1 MSPDTPLTE
10 QGFLSEPDAL
20 TQTDS
25 LTQTDT
31 LSAELA
37 ALKARNR
44 QLEKINAALIERVE
58 SSSPSPSAPYAAF
71 EHAVLLADQVRER
84 TDALHRTLDELGA
97 LNRRLTAAKAAAEA
111 ANHSKTRFLA
121 AISHDL
127 LQPLNAARLFAS
139 ALEEQL
145 ARLALDASLPGDAIS
160 DVMPNDASQ
169 GVSTPGELV
178 ARLGRSLADVESL
191 LGTLVDIS
199 RLDAGVLTADVAV
212 FPVRELLDVLAEEY
226 RQLGAARGLELH
238 YVATHLSIESDLQL
252 LARVVRNFLSNA
264 LRHVPD
270 GSTRGRVLL
279 GCRRRGD
286 WLEITV
292 ADNGPGIAEHQ
303 REVVFQEFR
312 RLAPRQDNEQRGLG
326 LGLAIVKRITG
337 LLEHP
342 LSLTSTPGRGAA
354 FAVRVPI
361 RQPASVVGPAAD
373 ASSTGQP
380 CTSPL
385 AQPLL
390 DTVIWVVEDDR
401 EVCAGMQSLLGG
413 WGASVYCADDAEVL
427 LQQAVA
433 APQVLIVDHQLGEG
447 QPDGLKQAQRLRQR
461 WPGLPVVVISADHSA
476 PLKARTRALGFGFL
490 LKPVKPLRLRQL
502 LVNRR

>member
-10 QGFLSEPDAL
+10 QGLLTKTGPLAETYAQTETDA
-20 TQTDS
+20 Q
-25 LTQTDT
+25 
-31 LSAELA
+31 SAELA

-145 ARLALDASLPGDAIS
+145 ARLALDASLPGDASPGDAIS
-160 DVMPNDASQ
+160 DV
-169 GVSTPGELV
+169 TPGELV

-199 RLDAGVLTADVAV
+199 RLDAGVLTADVAI

-238 YVATHLSIESDLQL
+238 YVASHLSIESDLQL

-361 RQPASVVGPAAD
+361 RQPASVVSPAAD

-380 CTSPL
+380 CASPL

-413 WGASVYCADDAEVL
+413 WGASVHCADDAEVL

-476 PLKARTRALGFGFL
+476 PLKASARALGFGFL

>member
-1 MSPDTPLTE
+1 MAPDTPLT
-10 QGFLSEPDAL
+10 
-20 TQTDS
+20 DS
-25 LTQTDT
+25 RKDG

-84 TDALHRTLDELGA
+84 TDTLHRTLDELGA

-145 ARLALDASLPGDAIS
+145 ARLALDDPT
-160 DVMPNDASQ
+160 PRDAS
-169 GVSTPGELV
+169 PGELV

-199 RLDAGVLTADVAV
+199 RLDAGVLTADVAT

-238 YVATHLSIESDLQL
+238 YVASHLSVESDLQL
-252 LARVVRNFLSNA
+252 LARVIRNFLSNA

-342 LSLTSTPGRGAA
+342 LSLASTPGRGAA

-361 RQPASVVGPAAD
+361 RQPANVMGPSAD
-373 ASSTGQP
+373 APSPGQP
-380 CTSPL
+380 CASPL

-390 DTVIWVVEDDR
+390 DTVMWVVEDDR
-401 EVCAGMQSLLGG
+401 EVCAGMQSLLEG
-413 WGASVYCADDAEVL
+413 WGASVHCADTAEVL
-427 LQQAVA
+427 LRQALA
-433 APQVLIVDHQLGEG
+433 APPEVLIVDHQLGDG
-447 QPDGLKQAQRLRQR
+447 QPDGLAQAQRLRKR
-461 WPGLPVVVISADHSA
+461 WPNLPVVVISADHSA
-476 PLKARTRALGFGFL
+476 PLKARARALGFGFL

-502 LVNRR
+502 LLHCR

>member
-10 QGFLSEPDAL
+10 QGFLSEPDA
-20 TQTDS
+20 

-145 ARLALDASLPGDAIS
+145 ALDASLPGDAIS
-160 DVMPNDASQ
+160 DIMPGDASQ
-169 GVSTPGELV
+169 GISTPGELV

-238 YVATHLSIESDLQL
+238 YVASHLSIESDLQL

-361 RQPASVVGPAAD
+361 RQPASVVGSAAD
-373 ASSTGQP
+373 ASSPGPP
-380 CTSPL
+380 CASPL

-476 PLKARTRALGFGFL
+476 PLKARARALGFGFL

-502 LVNRR
+502 LVNCR

>member
-1 MSPDTPLTE
+1 MAPDTPLT
-10 QGFLSEPDAL
+10 
-20 TQTDS
+20 DS
-25 LTQTDT
+25 RKDG

-84 TDALHRTLDELGA
+84 TDTLHRTLDELGA

-145 ARLALDASLPGDAIS
+145 ARLALD
-160 DVMPNDASQ
+160 DAS
-169 GVSTPGELV
+169 PAELV

-199 RLDAGVLTADVAV
+199 RLDAGVLTADVAT

-238 YVATHLSIESDLQL
+238 YVASHLSVESDLQL
-252 LARVVRNFLSNA
+252 LARVIRNFLSNA

-342 LSLTSTPGRGAA
+342 LSLASTPGRGAA

-361 RQPASVVGPAAD
+361 RQPANVMGPSAD
-373 ASSTGQP
+373 APSPGQP
-380 CTSPL
+380 CASPL
-385 AQPLL
+385 ALPLL

-401 EVCAGMQSLLGG
+401 EVCAGMQSLLEG
-413 WGASVYCADDAEVL
+413 WGASVHCADTAEVL
-427 LQQAVA
+427 LRQALA
-433 APQVLIVDHQLGEG
+433 APPEVLIVDHQLGDG
-447 QPDGLKQAQRLRQR
+447 QPDGLAQAQRLRKR
-461 WPGLPVVVISADHSA
+461 WPDLPVVVISADHSA
-476 PLKARTRALGFGFL
+476 PLKARARALGFGFL

-502 LVNRR
+502 LVNHR

>member
-1 MSPDTPLTE
+1 MAPDTPLTD
-10 QGFLSEPDAL
+10 SRKDA
-20 TQTDS
+20 
-25 LTQTDT
+25 

-127 LQPLNAARLFAS
+127 LQPLNAARLFTS
-139 ALEEQL
+139 TLEEQL
-145 ARLALDASLPGDAIS
+145 VRLEMNQSLQSDATSGDAS
-160 DVMPNDASQ
+160 
-169 GVSTPGELV
+169 PGELV
-178 ARLGRSLADVESL
+178 ARLGRSLSDVESL

-226 RQLGAARGLELH
+226 RQLGAARGLKLH
-238 YVATHLSIESDLQL
+238 YVASHLSIESDLQL

-264 LRHVPD
+264 LRYVPD
-270 GSTRGRVLL
+270 GRARGRVLL
-279 GCRRRGD
+279 GCRRRDD

-312 RLAPRQDNEQRGLG
+312 RLAPRRDNEQRGLG

-361 RQPASVVGPAAD
+361 RQPASVEGSAAD
-373 ASSTGQP
+373 ASSPGQP
-380 CTSPL
+380 CASPL

-413 WGASVYCADDAEVL
+413 WGASVYCAEDAEVL

-476 PLKARTRALGFGFL
+476 PLKARARALGFGFL

-502 LVNRR
+502 LVNCR

>member
-1 MSPDTPLTE
+1 MAPDTPLT
-10 QGFLSEPDAL
+10 
-20 TQTDS
+20 DS
-25 LTQTDT
+25 RRDG

-84 TDALHRTLDELGA
+84 TDTLHRTLDELGA

-145 ARLALDASLPGDAIS
+145 ARLALDDPTPGDAS
-160 DVMPNDASQ
+160 QDVSSPSDAS
-169 GVSTPGELV
+169 PGELV

-199 RLDAGVLTADVAV
+199 RLDAGVLTADVAT

-238 YVATHLSIESDLQL
+238 YVASHLSVESDLQL
-252 LARVVRNFLSNA
+252 LARVIRNFLSNA

-342 LSLTSTPGRGAA
+342 LSLASTPGRGAA

-373 ASSTGQP
+373 APSPGQP
-380 CTSPL
+380 CPPPL

-401 EVCAGMQSLLGG
+401 EVCAGMQSLLEG
-413 WGASVYCADDAEVL
+413 WGASVHCAATAEVL
-427 LQQAVA
+427 LQQALA
-433 APQVLIVDHQLGEG
+433 APQVLIVDHQLGDG
-447 QPDGLKQAQRLRQR
+447 QPDGLAQAQRLRKR
-461 WPGLPVVVISADHSA
+461 WPDLPVVVISADHSA
-476 PLKARTRALGFGFL
+476 PLKARARALGFGFL

-502 LVNRR
+502 LLHCR

>member
-1 MSPDTPLTE
+1 MAPDTPLT
-10 QGFLSEPDAL
+10 
-20 TQTDS
+20 DS
-25 LTQTDT
+25 RKDG

-84 TDALHRTLDELGA
+84 TDTLHRTLDELGA
-97 LNRRLTAAKAAAEA
+97 LNRRLTAAKAASEA

-145 ARLALDASLPGDAIS
+145 ARLALDDP
-160 DVMPNDASQ
+160 
-169 GVSTPGELV
+169 TPAELV

-199 RLDAGVLTADVAV
+199 RLDAGVLTADVAT

-238 YVATHLSIESDLQL
+238 YVASHLSVESDLQL
-252 LARVVRNFLSNA
+252 LARVIRNFLSNA

-342 LSLTSTPGRGAA
+342 LSLASTPGRGAA

-361 RQPASVVGPAAD
+361 RQPANVMGPAAD
-373 ASSTGQP
+373 APSPGQP
-380 CTSPL
+380 CASPL

-401 EVCAGMQSLLGG
+401 EVCAGMQSLLEG
-413 WGASVYCADDAEVL
+413 WGASVHCADTAEVL
-427 LQQAVA
+427 LQQALA
-433 APQVLIVDHQLGEG
+433 APPEVLIVDHQLGDG
-447 QPDGLKQAQRLRQR
+447 QPDGLAQAQRLRKR
-461 WPGLPVVVISADHSA
+461 WPDLPVVVISADHSA
-476 PLKARTRALGFGFL
+476 PLKARARALGFGFL

-502 LVNRR
+502 LLHCR

>member
-1 MSPDTPLTE
+1 MAPDTPLT
-10 QGFLSEPDAL
+10 
-20 TQTDS
+20 DS
-25 LTQTDT
+25 RKDG

-84 TDALHRTLDELGA
+84 TDTLHRTLDELGA

-145 ARLALDASLPGDAIS
+145 ARLALDDPTP
-160 DVMPNDASQ
+160 VDASPRDA
-169 GVSTPGELV
+169 SPSELV

-199 RLDAGVLTADVAV
+199 RLDAGVLTADVAT

-238 YVATHLSIESDLQL
+238 YVASHLSVESDLQL
-252 LARVVRNFLSNA
+252 LARVIRNFLSNA

-342 LSLTSTPGRGAA
+342 LSLASTPGRGAA

-361 RQPASVVGPAAD
+361 RQPANVMGPSAD
-373 ASSTGQP
+373 APSPGQP
-380 CTSPL
+380 CALPL

-390 DTVIWVVEDDR
+390 DTVIWVIEDDR
-401 EVCAGMQSLLGG
+401 EVCAGMQSLLEG
-413 WGASVYCADDAEVL
+413 WGASVHCAATAEVL
-427 LQQAVA
+427 LQQALA
-433 APQVLIVDHQLGEG
+433 APQVLIVDHQLGDG
-447 QPDGLKQAQRLRQR
+447 QPDGLAQAQRLRKR
-461 WPGLPVVVISADHSA
+461 WPDLPVVVISADHSA
-476 PLKARTRALGFGFL
+476 PLKARARALGFGFL

-502 LVNRR
+502 LIHCR

>member
-10 QGFLSEPDAL
+10 QGLLTRTDPLTEPDAL
-20 TQTDS
+20 TETDA
-25 LTQTDT
+25 Q
-31 LSAELA
+31 SAELA

-145 ARLALDASLPGDAIS
+145 ARLALDASLPGDMS
-160 DVMPNDASQ
+160 GDA
-169 GVSTPGELV
+169 TPSELV

-238 YVATHLSIESDLQL
+238 YVASHLSIESDLQL

-361 RQPASVVGPAAD
+361 RQPASVVGSAAD
-373 ASSTGQP
+373 ASSPGQP

-476 PLKARTRALGFGFL
+476 PLKARARALGFGFL

>member
-1 MSPDTPLTE
+1 
-10 QGFLSEPDAL
+10 
-20 TQTDS
+20 
-25 LTQTDT
+25 
-31 LSAELA
+31 
-37 ALKARNR
+37 
-44 QLEKINAALIERVE
+44 
-58 SSSPSPSAPYAAF
+58 
-71 EHAVLLADQVRER
+71 
-84 TDALHRTLDELGA
+84 
-97 LNRRLTAAKAAAEA
+97 
-111 ANHSKTRFLA
+111 
-121 AISHDL
+121 
-127 LQPLNAARLFAS
+127 
-139 ALEEQL
+139 
-145 ARLALDASLPGDAIS
+145 
-160 DVMPNDASQ
+160 
-169 GVSTPGELV
+169 
-178 ARLGRSLADVESL
+178 
-191 LGTLVDIS
+191 
-199 RLDAGVLTADVAV
+199 
-212 FPVRELLDVLAEEY
+212 
-226 RQLGAARGLELH
+226 
-238 YVATHLSIESDLQL
+238 
-252 LARVVRNFLSNA
+252 
-264 LRHVPD
+264 
-270 GSTRGRVLL
+270 VLL

-373 ASSTGQP
+373 ATSNGQP
-380 CTSPL
+380 CASPL

-476 PLKARTRALGFGFL
+476 PLKARARALGFGFL

-502 LVNRR
+502 LVNCR

>member
-10 QGFLSEPDAL
+10 QGFLIRTDPLTEPDAQTEPDAL
-20 TQTDS
+20 TQTDAQS
-25 LTQTDT
+25 T
-31 LSAELA
+31 ELA
-37 ALKARNR
+37 ALRARNR

-145 ARLALDASLPGDAIS
+145 ARLALDASLPGDMS
-160 DVMPNDASQ
+160 GDA
-169 GVSTPGELV
+169 TPSELV
-178 ARLGRSLADVESL
+178 ARLGRSLSDVESL

-238 YVATHLSIESDLQL
+238 YVASHLSIESDLQL

-361 RQPASVVGPAAD
+361 RQPASVEGPAAD
-373 ASSTGQP
+373 ATSPGQP
-380 CTSPL
+380 CASPL

-476 PLKARTRALGFGFL
+476 PLKARARALGFGFL

-502 LVNRR
+502 LVNCR

>member
-1 MSPDTPLTE
+1 MAPDTPLT
-10 QGFLSEPDAL
+10 
-20 TQTDS
+20 DS
-25 LTQTDT
+25 RKDG

-84 TDALHRTLDELGA
+84 TDTLHRTLDELGA

-145 ARLALDASLPGDAIS
+145 VRLALDDPTPGVS
-160 DVMPNDASQ
+160 TQ
-169 GVSTPGELV
+169 GVSSPSELV

-199 RLDAGVLTADVAV
+199 RLDAGVLTADVAT

-238 YVATHLSIESDLQL
+238 YVASHLSVESDLQL
-252 LARVVRNFLSNA
+252 LARVIRNFLSNA

-342 LSLTSTPGRGAA
+342 LSLASTPGRGAA

-373 ASSTGQP
+373 APSPGQP
-380 CTSPL
+380 CPPPL

-401 EVCAGMQSLLGG
+401 EVCAGMQSLLEG
-413 WGASVYCADDAEVL
+413 WGASVHCADTAEVL
-427 LQQAVA
+427 LQQALA
-433 APQVLIVDHQLGEG
+433 APQVLIVDHQLGDG
-447 QPDGLKQAQRLRQR
+447 QPDGLAQAQRLRKR
-461 WPGLPVVVISADHSA
+461 WPDLPVVVISADHSA
-476 PLKARTRALGFGFL
+476 PLKARARALGFGFL

-502 LVNRR
+502 LVNHR

>member
-1 MSPDTPLTE
+1 MAPDTPLT
-10 QGFLSEPDAL
+10 
-20 TQTDS
+20 DS
-25 LTQTDT
+25 RKDG

-84 TDALHRTLDELGA
+84 TDTLHRTLDELGA

-145 ARLALDASLPGDAIS
+145 ARLALDDPTPGDAS
-160 DVMPNDASQ
+160 PA
-169 GVSTPGELV
+169 ELV

-199 RLDAGVLTADVAV
+199 RLDAGVLTADVAT

-238 YVATHLSIESDLQL
+238 YVASHLSVESDLQL
-252 LARVVRNFLSNA
+252 LARVIRNFLSNA

-342 LSLTSTPGRGAA
+342 LSLASTPGRGAA

-361 RQPASVVGPAAD
+361 RQPANVMGPSAD
-373 ASSTGQP
+373 APSTGQS
-380 CTSPL
+380 CVSPL

-390 DTVIWVVEDDR
+390 DTVIWVIEDDR
-401 EVCAGMQSLLGG
+401 EVCAGMQSLLEG
-413 WGASVYCADDAEVL
+413 WGASVHCADTAEVL
-427 LQQAVA
+427 LQQALA
-433 APQVLIVDHQLGEG
+433 APQVLIVDHQLGDG
-447 QPDGLKQAQRLRQR
+447 QPDGLAQAQRLRKR
-461 WPGLPVVVISADHSA
+461 WPDLPVVVISADHSA
-476 PLKARTRALGFGFL
+476 PLKARARALGFGFL

-502 LVNRR
+502 LVNHR

>member
-10 QGFLSEPDAL
+10 QGFLSEPDA
-20 TQTDS
+20 

-145 ARLALDASLPGDAIS
+145 ALDASLPGDAIS
-160 DVMPNDASQ
+160 DIMPGDASQ
-169 GVSTPGELV
+169 GISTPGELV
-178 ARLGRSLADVESL
+178 ARLGRSLADVERL

-238 YVATHLSIESDLQL
+238 YVASHLSIESDLQL

-361 RQPASVVGPAAD
+361 RQPASVVGSAAD
-373 ASSTGQP
+373 ASSPGPP
-380 CTSPL
+380 CASPL

-427 LQQAVA
+427 LQQAVT

-447 QPDGLKQAQRLRQR
+447 QPDGLKQAQRLQQR

-476 PLKARTRALGFGFL
+476 PLKARARALGFGFL

-502 LVNRR
+502 LVNCR

>member
-1 MSPDTPLTE
+1 MNQSLQSDATP
-10 QGFLSEPDAL
+10 G
-20 TQTDS
+20 
-25 LTQTDT
+25 
-31 LSAELA
+31 
-37 ALKARNR
+37 
-44 QLEKINAALIERVE
+44 
-58 SSSPSPSAPYAAF
+58 
-71 EHAVLLADQVRER
+71 
-84 TDALHRTLDELGA
+84 
-97 LNRRLTAAKAAAEA
+97 
-111 ANHSKTRFLA
+111 
-121 AISHDL
+121 
-127 LQPLNAARLFAS
+127 
-139 ALEEQL
+139 
-145 ARLALDASLPGDAIS
+145 DASLGDIS
-160 DVMPNDASQ
+160 P
-169 GVSTPGELV
+169 GVSTPVELV
-178 ARLGRSLADVESL
+178 ARLGRSLSDVESL

-238 YVATHLSIESDLQL
+238 YVASHLSIASDLQL

-264 LRHVPD
+264 LRHVPA
-270 GSTRGRVLL
+270 GRARGRVLL

-342 LSLTSTPGRGAA
+342 LSLTSTPGRGAV

-361 RQPASVVGPAAD
+361 RQSASMVGSAAD
-373 ASSTGQP
+373 ASSPGQP
-380 CTSPL
+380 CVSPL

-413 WGASVYCADDAEVL
+413 WGASVHCADDAEVL
-427 LQQAVA
+427 LQQAMA
-433 APQVLIVDHQLGEG
+433 APQILIVDHQLGEG

-476 PLKARTRALGFGFL
+476 PLKARARALGFGFL

-502 LVNRR
+502 LVNCR

>member
-1 MSPDTPLTE
+1 MAPDTPLT
-10 QGFLSEPDAL
+10 
-20 TQTDS
+20 DS
-25 LTQTDT
+25 RRDG

-84 TDALHRTLDELGA
+84 TDTLHRTLDELGA

-145 ARLALDASLPGDAIS
+145 ARLALDDPTPGDASQDVSSPS
-160 DVMPNDASQ
+160 DVS
-169 GVSTPGELV
+169 PGELV

-238 YVATHLSIESDLQL
+238 YVASHLSIESDLQL

-361 RQPASVVGPAAD
+361 RQPASVEGPAAD
-373 ASSTGQP
+373 ATSPGQP
-380 CTSPL
+380 CASPL

-476 PLKARTRALGFGFL
+476 PLKARARALGFGFL

>member
-1 MSPDTPLTE
+1 MAPDTPLT
-10 QGFLSEPDAL
+10 
-20 TQTDS
+20 DS
-25 LTQTDT
+25 RKDG

-145 ARLALDASLPGDAIS
+145 ARLALDDPT
-160 DVMPNDASQ
+160 PRDAS
-169 GVSTPGELV
+169 PGELV

-199 RLDAGVLTADVAV
+199 RLDAGVLTADVAT

-238 YVATHLSIESDLQL
+238 YVASHLSVESDLQL
-252 LARVVRNFLSNA
+252 LARVIRNFLSNA

-342 LSLTSTPGRGAA
+342 LSLASTSGRGAA

-361 RQPASVVGPAAD
+361 RQPANVMGPSAD
-373 ASSTGQP
+373 APSPGQP
-380 CTSPL
+380 CALPL

-390 DTVIWVVEDDR
+390 DTVIWVIEDDR
-401 EVCAGMQSLLGG
+401 EVCAGMQSLLEG
-413 WGASVYCADDAEVL
+413 WGASVHCADTAEVL
-427 LQQAVA
+427 LRQALA
-433 APQVLIVDHQLGEG
+433 APPEVLIVDHQLGDG
-447 QPDGLKQAQRLRQR
+447 QPDGLAQAQRLRKR
-461 WPGLPVVVISADHSA
+461 WPDLPVVVISADHSA
-476 PLKARTRALGFGFL
+476 PLKARARALGFGFL

-502 LVNRR
+502 LVNHR

>member
-10 QGFLSEPDAL
+10 QGFLTRTAPLTEPD
-20 TQTDS
+20 TQTE
-25 LTQTDT
+25 TDAQ
-31 LSAELA
+31 SAELA

-145 ARLALDASLPGDAIS
+145 ARLALDDSLPGDA
-160 DVMPNDASQ
+160 
-169 GVSTPGELV
+169 TPSELV

-238 YVATHLSIESDLQL
+238 YVASHLSIESDLQL

-361 RQPASVVGPAAD
+361 RQPASLVGPAAD
-373 ASSTGQP
+373 ASSPGQP
-380 CTSPL
+380 CASPL

-413 WGASVYCADDAEVL
+413 WGASVHCAEDAEVL

-433 APQVLIVDHQLGEG
+433 TPQVLIVDHQLGEG

-476 PLKARTRALGFGFL
+476 PLKARARALGFGFL

-502 LVNRR
+502 LVNCR

>member
-10 QGFLSEPDAL
+10 QGFLSEPDA
-20 TQTDS
+20 

-145 ARLALDASLPGDAIS
+145 ALDASLPGDAIS
-160 DVMPNDASQ
+160 DIMPGDASQ
-169 GVSTPGELV
+169 GISTPGELV

-238 YVATHLSIESDLQL
+238 YVASHLSIESDLQL

-270 GSTRGRVLL
+270 GSMRGRVLL

-361 RQPASVVGPAAD
+361 RQPASVVGSAAD
-373 ASSTGQP
+373 ASSPGPP
-380 CTSPL
+380 CASPL

-427 LQQAVA
+427 LQQAVT

-447 QPDGLKQAQRLRQR
+447 QPDGLKQAQRLQQR

-476 PLKARTRALGFGFL
+476 PLKARARALGFGFL

-502 LVNRR
+502 LVNCR

>member
-10 QGFLSEPDAL
+10 TDAQG
-20 TQTDS
+20 
-25 LTQTDT
+25 
-31 LSAELA
+31 AELA

-127 LQPLNAARLFAS
+127 LQPLNAARLFTS
-139 ALEEQL
+139 TLEEQL
-145 ARLALDASLPGDAIS
+145 VRLEMNQSLQSDATPGDASLGDIS
-160 DVMPNDASQ
+160 P
-169 GVSTPGELV
+169 GVSTPVELV
-178 ARLGRSLADVESL
+178 ARLGRSLSDVESL

-238 YVATHLSIESDLQL
+238 YVASHLSIASDLQL

-264 LRHVPD
+264 LRHVPA
-270 GSTRGRVLL
+270 GRARGRVLL

-342 LSLTSTPGRGAA
+342 LSLTSTPGRGAV

-361 RQPASVVGPAAD
+361 RQSASMVGSAAD
-373 ASSTGQP
+373 ASSPGQP
-380 CTSPL
+380 CVSPL

-413 WGASVYCADDAEVL
+413 WGASVHCADDAEVL
-427 LQQAVA
+427 LQQAMA
-433 APQVLIVDHQLGEG
+433 APQILIVDHQLGEG

-476 PLKARTRALGFGFL
+476 PLKARARALGFGFL

-502 LVNRR
+502 LVNCR

>member
-1 MSPDTPLTE
+1 MAPDTPLTD
-10 QGFLSEPDAL
+10 SRKDA
-20 TQTDS
+20 
-25 LTQTDT
+25 

-127 LQPLNAARLFAS
+127 LQPLNAARLFTS
-139 ALEEQL
+139 TLEEQL
-145 ARLALDASLPGDAIS
+145 VRLEMNQSLQSDATSGDAS
-160 DVMPNDASQ
+160 
-169 GVSTPGELV
+169 PGELV
-178 ARLGRSLADVESL
+178 ARLGRSLSDVESL

-226 RQLGAARGLELH
+226 RQLGAARGLKLH
-238 YVATHLSIESDLQL
+238 YVASHLSIESDLQL

-270 GSTRGRVLL
+270 GRARGRVLL
-279 GCRRRGD
+279 GCRRRDD

-312 RLAPRQDNEQRGLG
+312 RLAPRRDNEQRGLG

-361 RQPASVVGPAAD
+361 RQPASVEGSAAD
-373 ASSTGQP
+373 ASSPGQP
-380 CTSPL
+380 CASPL

-413 WGASVYCADDAEVL
+413 WGASVYCAEDAEVL

-476 PLKARTRALGFGFL
+476 PLKARARALGFGFL

-502 LVNRR
+502 LVNCR

>member
-1 MSPDTPLTE
+1 MAPDTPLT
-10 QGFLSEPDAL
+10 
-20 TQTDS
+20 DS
-25 LTQTDT
+25 RKDG

-84 TDALHRTLDELGA
+84 TDTLHRTLDELGA

-145 ARLALDASLPGDAIS
+145 ARLALDDPT
-160 DVMPNDASQ
+160 PRDAS
-169 GVSTPGELV
+169 PGELV

-199 RLDAGVLTADVAV
+199 RLDAGVLTADVAT

-238 YVATHLSIESDLQL
+238 YVASHLSVESDLQL
-252 LARVVRNFLSNA
+252 LARVIRNFLSNA

-342 LSLTSTPGRGAA
+342 LSLASTPGRGAA

-361 RQPASVVGPAAD
+361 RQPANVMGPSDD
-373 ASSTGQP
+373 APSPGQP
-380 CTSPL
+380 CASPL

-401 EVCAGMQSLLGG
+401 EVCAGMQSLLEG
-413 WGASVYCADDAEVL
+413 WGASVHCADTAEVL
-427 LQQAVA
+427 LQQALA
-433 APQVLIVDHQLGEG
+433 APPEVLIVDHQLGDG
-447 QPDGLKQAQRLRQR
+447 QPDGLAQAQRLRKR
-461 WPGLPVVVISADHSA
+461 WPDLPVVVISADHSA
-476 PLKARTRALGFGFL
+476 PLKARARALGFGFL

-502 LVNRR
+502 LLHCR

>member
-10 QGFLSEPDAL
+10 QCFLSETDA
-20 TQTDS
+20 Q
-25 LTQTDT
+25 
-31 LSAELA
+31 SAELA

-145 ARLALDASLPGDAIS
+145 ARLALDDSLPGDAIS
-160 DVMPNDASQ
+160 DVTPGDASQ

-178 ARLGRSLADVESL
+178 TRLGRSLADVESL

-238 YVATHLSIESDLQL
+238 YVASHLSIESDLQL
-252 LARVVRNFLSNA
+252 LARVVRNFLSN
-264 LRHVPD
+264 
-270 GSTRGRVLL
+270 
-279 GCRRRGD
+279 
-286 WLEITV
+286 
-292 ADNGPGIAEHQ
+292 
-303 REVVFQEFR
+303 
-312 RLAPRQDNEQRGLG
+312 
-326 LGLAIVKRITG
+326 
-337 LLEHP
+337 
-342 LSLTSTPGRGAA
+342 
-354 FAVRVPI
+354 
-361 RQPASVVGPAAD
+361 
-373 ASSTGQP
+373 
-380 CTSPL
+380 
-385 AQPLL
+385 
-390 DTVIWVVEDDR
+390 
-401 EVCAGMQSLLGG
+401 
-413 WGASVYCADDAEVL
+413 
-427 LQQAVA
+427 
-433 APQVLIVDHQLGEG
+433 
-447 QPDGLKQAQRLRQR
+447 
-461 WPGLPVVVISADHSA
+461 
-476 PLKARTRALGFGFL
+476 
-490 LKPVKPLRLRQL
+490 
-502 LVNRR
+502 

>member
-1 MSPDTPLTE
+1 MAPDTPLT
-10 QGFLSEPDAL
+10 
-20 TQTDS
+20 DS
-25 LTQTDT
+25 RKDG

-84 TDALHRTLDELGA
+84 TDTLHRTLDELGA

-145 ARLALDASLPGDAIS
+145 ARLALDDPT
-160 DVMPNDASQ
+160 PRDAS
-169 GVSTPGELV
+169 PGELV

-199 RLDAGVLTADVAV
+199 RLDAGVLTADVAT

-238 YVATHLSIESDLQL
+238 YVASHLRVESDLQL
-252 LARVVRNFLSNA
+252 LARVIRNFLSNA

-326 LGLAIVKRITG
+326 LGLAIVKRITS

-342 LSLTSTPGRGAA
+342 LSLASTPGRGAA

-361 RQPASVVGPAAD
+361 RQPANVMGPSAD
-373 ASSTGQP
+373 APSTGQS
-380 CTSPL
+380 CASPL

-390 DTVIWVVEDDR
+390 DTVIWVIEDDR
-401 EVCAGMQSLLGG
+401 EVCAGMQSLLEG
-413 WGASVYCADDAEVL
+413 WGASVHCADTAEVL
-427 LQQAVA
+427 LQQALA
-433 APQVLIVDHQLGEG
+433 APPEVLIVDHQLGDG
-447 QPDGLKQAQRLRQR
+447 QPDGLAQAQRLRKR
-461 WPGLPVVVISADHSA
+461 WPDLPVVVISADHSA
-476 PLKARTRALGFGFL
+476 PLKARARALGFGFL
-490 LKPVKPLRLRQL
+490 LKPIKPLRLRQL
-502 LVNRR
+502 LIHCR

>member
-1 MSPDTPLTE
+1 MAPDTPLT
-10 QGFLSEPDAL
+10 
-20 TQTDS
+20 DS
-25 LTQTDT
+25 RKDG

-84 TDALHRTLDELGA
+84 TDTLHRTLDELGA

-145 ARLALDASLPGDAIS
+145 ARLALDDPT
-160 DVMPNDASQ
+160 PRDAS
-169 GVSTPGELV
+169 PGELV

-199 RLDAGVLTADVAV
+199 RLDAGVLTADVAT

-238 YVATHLSIESDLQL
+238 YVASHLSVESDLQL
-252 LARVVRNFLSNA
+252 LARVIRNFLSNA

-292 ADNGPGIAEHQ
+292 ADNGPGIAEHH

-312 RLAPRQDNEQRGLG
+312 RLASRQDNEQRGLG

-342 LSLTSTPGRGAA
+342 LSLASTPGRGAA

-361 RQPASVVGPAAD
+361 RQPANVVGPAAD
-373 ASSTGQP
+373 APSPGQP
-380 CTSPL
+380 CPPPL

-401 EVCAGMQSLLGG
+401 EVCAGMQSLLEG
-413 WGASVYCADDAEVL
+413 WGASVHCADTAEVL
-427 LQQAVA
+427 LQQALA
-433 APQVLIVDHQLGEG
+433 APQVLIVDHQLGDG
-447 QPDGLKQAQRLRQR
+447 QPDGLAQAQRLRKR
-461 WPGLPVVVISADHSA
+461 WPDLPVVVISADHSA
-476 PLKARTRALGFGFL
+476 PLKARARALGFGFL

-502 LVNRR
+502 LLHCR

>member
-10 QGFLSEPDAL
+10 QGLLIRTGPLAETYAQTETDAL
-20 TQTDS
+20 TETDA
-25 LTQTDT
+25 Q
-31 LSAELA
+31 SAELA

-111 ANHSKTRFLA
+111 ANQSKTRFLA

-145 ARLALDASLPGDAIS
+145 ARLALDDSVPGDAIS
-160 DVMPNDASQ
+160 DV
-169 GVSTPGELV
+169 TPGELV

-238 YVATHLSIESDLQL
+238 YVASHLSIESDLQL

-361 RQPASVVGPAAD
+361 RQPASVVSPAAD

-380 CTSPL
+380 CASPL

-413 WGASVYCADDAEVL
+413 WGASVHCADDAEVL

-476 PLKARTRALGFGFL
+476 PLKARARALGFGFL

>member
-1 MSPDTPLTE
+1 MAPDTPLT
-10 QGFLSEPDAL
+10 
-20 TQTDS
+20 DS
-25 LTQTDT
+25 RKDG

-84 TDALHRTLDELGA
+84 TDTLHRTLDELGA

-145 ARLALDASLPGDAIS
+145 ARLALDDPTPGDAS
-160 DVMPNDASQ
+160 PS
-169 GVSTPGELV
+169 ELV

-199 RLDAGVLTADVAV
+199 RLDAGVLTADVAT

-238 YVATHLSIESDLQL
+238 YVASQLSVESDLQL
-252 LARVVRNFLSNA
+252 LARVIRNFLSNA

-342 LSLTSTPGRGAA
+342 LSLASTPGRGAA

-361 RQPASVVGPAAD
+361 RQPANVVGPAAD
-373 ASSTGQP
+373 TPSPGQP
-380 CTSPL
+380 CPPPL

-401 EVCAGMQSLLGG
+401 EVCAGMQSLLEG
-413 WGASVYCADDAEVL
+413 WGASVHCADTAEVL
-427 LQQAVA
+427 LQQALA
-433 APQVLIVDHQLGEG
+433 APEVLIVDHQLGDG
-447 QPDGLKQAQRLRQR
+447 QPDGLAQAQRLRKR
-461 WPGLPVVVISADHSA
+461 WPDLPVVVISADHSA
-476 PLKARTRALGFGFL
+476 PLKARARALGFGFL

-502 LVNRR
+502 LIHCR

>member
-1 MSPDTPLTE
+1 MAPDTPLT
-10 QGFLSEPDAL
+10 
-20 TQTDS
+20 DS
-25 LTQTDT
+25 RKDG

-84 TDALHRTLDELGA
+84 TDTLHRTLDELGA

-145 ARLALDASLPGDAIS
+145 ARLALDDPTP
-160 DVMPNDASQ
+160 VDASPRDA
-169 GVSTPGELV
+169 SPSELV

-199 RLDAGVLTADVAV
+199 RLDAGVLTADVAT

-238 YVATHLSIESDLQL
+238 YVASHLSVESDLQL
-252 LARVVRNFLSNA
+252 LARVIRNFLSNA

-270 GSTRGRVLL
+270 GSTHGRVLL

-326 LGLAIVKRITG
+326 LGLAIVKRITS

-342 LSLTSTPGRGAA
+342 LSLASTPGRGAA

-361 RQPASVVGPAAD
+361 RQPASVVGPSAD
-373 ASSTGQP
+373 APSTGQF
-380 CTSPL
+380 CASPL

-390 DTVIWVVEDDR
+390 DTVIWVIEDDR
-401 EVCAGMQSLLGG
+401 EVCAGMQSLLEG
-413 WGASVYCADDAEVL
+413 WGASVHCADTAEVL
-427 LQQAVA
+427 LRQALA
-433 APQVLIVDHQLGEG
+433 APPEVLIVDHQLGDG
-447 QPDGLKQAQRLRQR
+447 QPDGLAQAQRLRKR
-461 WPGLPVVVISADHSA
+461 WPDLPVVVISADHSA
-476 PLKARTRALGFGFL
+476 PLKARARALGFGFL

-502 LVNRR
+502 LIHCR

>member
-1 MSPDTPLTE
+1 MAPDTPLT
-10 QGFLSEPDAL
+10 
-20 TQTDS
+20 DS
-25 LTQTDT
+25 RKDG

-84 TDALHRTLDELGA
+84 TDTLHRTLDELGA

-145 ARLALDASLPGDAIS
+145 ARLALDDPTPGDAS
-160 DVMPNDASQ
+160 PGVSSPSDAS
-169 GVSTPGELV
+169 PAELV

-199 RLDAGVLTADVAV
+199 RLDAGVLTADVAT

-238 YVATHLSIESDLQL
+238 YVASHLSVESDLQL
-252 LARVVRNFLSNA
+252 LARVIRNFLSNA

-342 LSLTSTPGRGAA
+342 LSLASTPGRGAA

-361 RQPASVVGPAAD
+361 RQPANVMGPSPD
-373 ASSTGQP
+373 APSPGQS
-380 CTSPL
+380 CASPL

-401 EVCAGMQSLLGG
+401 EVCAGMQSLLEG
-413 WGASVYCADDAEVL
+413 WGASVHCADTAEVL
-427 LQQAVA
+427 LQQALA
-433 APQVLIVDHQLGEG
+433 APQVLIVDHQLGDG
-447 QPDGLKQAQRLRQR
+447 QPDGLAQAQRLRKR
-461 WPGLPVVVISADHSA
+461 WPDLPVVVISADHSA
-476 PLKARTRALGFGFL
+476 PLKARARALGFGFL

-502 LVNRR
+502 LLHCR

>member
-1 MSPDTPLTE
+1 MAPDTPLT
-10 QGFLSEPDAL
+10 
-20 TQTDS
+20 DS
-25 LTQTDT
+25 RKDG

-145 ARLALDASLPGDAIS
+145 ARLALDDPT
-160 DVMPNDASQ
+160 PRDASP
-169 GVSTPGELV
+169 SDASPAELV

-199 RLDAGVLTADVAV
+199 RLDAGVLTADVAT

-238 YVATHLSIESDLQL
+238 YVASHLSVESDLQL
-252 LARVVRNFLSNA
+252 LARVIRNFLSNA

-342 LSLTSTPGRGAA
+342 LSLASTPGRGAA

-361 RQPASVVGPAAD
+361 RQPANVMGPSAD
-373 ASSTGQP
+373 APSPGQP
-380 CTSPL
+380 CPPPL

-401 EVCAGMQSLLGG
+401 EVCAGMQSLLEG
-413 WGASVYCADDAEVL
+413 WGASVHCADTAEVL
-427 LQQAVA
+427 LQQALA
-433 APQVLIVDHQLGEG
+433 APQVLIVDHQLGDG
-447 QPDGLKQAQRLRQR
+447 QPDGLAQAQRLRKR
-461 WPGLPVVVISADHSA
+461 WPDLPVVVISADHSA
-476 PLKARTRALGFGFL
+476 PLKARARALGFGFL

-502 LVNRR
+502 LIHCR

>member
-10 QGFLSEPDAL
+10 QGFLSEPDA
-20 TQTDS
+20 

-145 ARLALDASLPGDAIS
+145 ALDASLPGDAIS
-160 DVMPNDASQ
+160 DIMPGDASQ
-169 GVSTPGELV
+169 GISTPGELV
-178 ARLGRSLADVESL
+178 ARLGRSLADVERL

-238 YVATHLSIESDLQL
+238 YVASHLSIESDLQL

-270 GSTRGRVLL
+270 GSMRGRVLL

-361 RQPASVVGPAAD
+361 RQPASVVGSAAD
-373 ASSTGQP
+373 ASSPGPP
-380 CTSPL
+380 CASPL

-427 LQQAVA
+427 LQQAVT

-447 QPDGLKQAQRLRQR
+447 QPDGLKQAQRLQQR

-476 PLKARTRALGFGFL
+476 PLKARARALGFGFL

-502 LVNRR
+502 LVNCR

>member
-1 MSPDTPLTE
+1 MAPDTPLT
-10 QGFLSEPDAL
+10 
-20 TQTDS
+20 DS
-25 LTQTDT
+25 RKDG

-84 TDALHRTLDELGA
+84 TDTLHRTLDELGA
-97 LNRRLTAAKAAAEA
+97 LNRRLTAAKAAAET

-145 ARLALDASLPGDAIS
+145 ARLALDDPT
-160 DVMPNDASQ
+160 PRDAS
-169 GVSTPGELV
+169 PAELV

-199 RLDAGVLTADVAV
+199 RLDAGVLTADVAT

-238 YVATHLSIESDLQL
+238 YVASHLSVESDLQL
-252 LARVVRNFLSNA
+252 LARVIRNFLSNA

-342 LSLTSTPGRGAA
+342 LSLASTPGRGAA

-361 RQPASVVGPAAD
+361 RQPANVMGPSAD
-373 ASSTGQP
+373 APSPGQP
-380 CTSPL
+380 CPPPL

-401 EVCAGMQSLLGG
+401 EVCAGMQSLLEG
-413 WGASVYCADDAEVL
+413 WGASVHCADTAEVL
-427 LQQAVA
+427 LQQALA
-433 APQVLIVDHQLGEG
+433 APQVLIVDHQLGDG
-447 QPDGLKQAQRLRQR
+447 QPDGLAQAQRLRKR
-461 WPGLPVVVISADHSA
+461 WPDLPVVVISADHSA
-476 PLKARTRALGFGFL
+476 PLKARARALGFGFL

-502 LVNRR
+502 LIHCR